1 MRAQKWTLLKH
12 FDGEP
17 KDEDIQLEEFDLT
30 DDLQENEV
38 LTEAL
43 YLSVDPYMRPYSA
56 RFSVPMTMIGEQVAQ
71 VIKSKNEKF
80 KVGTKVLANHGWV
93 SHSITDGSDL
103 RPITFDI
110 GNTSLSYCLGALGMP
125 GYPIYF
131 VGF

>member
-43 YLSVDPYMRPYSA
+43 YLSVDPHMRPYSA

-80 KVGTKVLANHGWV
+80 KWEQRYWQ
-93 SHSITDGSDL
+93 IMDGYHIAL
-103 RPITFDI
+103 RMDQI
-110 GNTSLSYCLGALGMP
+110 
-125 GYPIYF
+125 
-131 VGF
+131 